1 MTNTATAA
9 PATRAPKTGWAI
21 LAVVFLAG
29 VCAPANMAKVTT
41 LAPILMEV
49 FDIGAGLIGWVIALF
64 YVLGFCM
71 AFPAAGIINRFGIK
85 TTVVM
90 SLIVGLI
97 GNLIGVFSP
106 SLPLFMVSRVLEG
119 MGMGV
124 MGVVGVAAISPWFAP
139 SRQGLPLGIWGMWVS
154 VPMFVG
160 PIIYTAIYD
169 AVGAWQP
176 VWWFTIG
183 LTILALIAFL
193 IVYRDPDFT
202 YDENENVVE
211 LAVAEG
217 EAFERPSIK
226 AALKLPVV
234 WVLAFIILLDNI
246 GFMGVQGF
254 LTTYVYDFLGAPLAT
269 AAALVAAAAIIGA
282 VMSPVSGAIS
292 DKIHSRR
299 AVLLAAYV
307 CALIYT
313 WFVFSTTSMVI
324 YVPVII
330 LMGVA
335 CGTAGAMQWAA
346 CGEAV
351 PNAALAGAMAVLAF
365 MQNLGMFLGSGF
377 FGSVV
382 EAMGGDWSLATH
394 AFIVPMYVVV
404 VIILLVGWKKLP

>member
-1 MTNTATAA
+1 M
-9 PATRAPKTGWAI
+9 PARAPKMGWAI

-29 VCAPANMAKVTT
+29 ICAPANMAKVTT

-49 FDIGAGLIGWVIALF
+49 FGIGAGLIGWVIALF
-64 YVLGFCM
+64 YVLGFAM
-71 AFPAAGIINRFGIK
+71 AFPAAGIANRFGIK
-85 TTVVM
+85 ATVVV
-90 SLIVGLI
+90 SLVVGI
-97 GNLIGVFSP
+97 AGNLIGVLS
-106 SLPLFMVSRVLEG
+106 SELPLFMVSRVLEG
-119 MGMGV
+119 AGMGI

-160 PIIYTAIYD
+160 PIIYTAIFEATGD
-169 AVGAWQP
+169 WRP
-176 VWWFTIG
+176 VWWFT
-183 LTILALIAFL
+183 LALSALALIAFL
-193 IVYRDPDFT
+193 AVYRDPTFSF
-202 YDENENVVE
+202 DEDENVVE

-217 EAFERPSIK
+217 EALERPSIR

-234 WVLAFIILLDNI
+234 WILAFVILLDNI

-282 VMSPVSGAIS
+282 VMSPIAGAVSDRIR
-292 DKIHSRR
+292 SRR
-299 AVLLAAYV
+299 IVLLVAYI
-307 CALIYT
+307 CAVVYT
-313 WFVFSTTSMVI
+313 WFVFSTTSLVV

-330 LMGVA
+330 LMGIA
-335 CGTAGAMQWAA
+335 CGSAGAMQWAA

-351 PNAALAGAMAVLAF
+351 PNTALAGAMAVLAF

-377 FGSVV
+377 FGSLV

-394 AFIVPMYVVV
+394 AFIVPMYVIVV
-404 VIILLVGWKKLP
+404 VIVIAGWRKLP